1 MKRLILVL
9 LFVFAFS
16 GLAYGQT
23 GTLSPVV
30 PLSVPTAAKIQ
41 ITNVEIYPVRK
52 VMQVTYRWLDANDN
66 PIYKV
71 GTRQY
76 DQLWTC
82 QDIPAQLPADCTG
95 AGIPYKCC
103 TGVGTGTGCFAGET
117 GFTDVFGF
125 VIRSQDVGTRLGVG
139 LRNLLVAKMKAS
151 ISALT
156 DVTITF
162 TEQVGR
168 GR

>member
-1 MKRLILVL
+1 MKSVIVILIAL
-9 LFVFAFS
+9 FAFC

-23 GTLSPVV
+23 GTLTPVV

-41 ITNVEIYPVRK
+41 ITNIEIYPVRK

-71 GTRQY
+71 GSFRH

-82 QDIPAQLPADCTG
+82 QDIPAQNPADCTG
-95 AGIPYKCC
+95 VETPYRCC
-103 TGVGTGTGCFAGET
+103 TGVGTGVGCFAGDT
-117 GFTDVFGF
+117 SFTDVFGF
-125 VIRSQDVGTRLGVG
+125 TIRTQDVGTKLGIG

-151 ISALT
+151 IPALT
-156 DVTITF
+156 NVTITF
-162 TEQVGR
+162 TEQVGP
-168 GR
+168 